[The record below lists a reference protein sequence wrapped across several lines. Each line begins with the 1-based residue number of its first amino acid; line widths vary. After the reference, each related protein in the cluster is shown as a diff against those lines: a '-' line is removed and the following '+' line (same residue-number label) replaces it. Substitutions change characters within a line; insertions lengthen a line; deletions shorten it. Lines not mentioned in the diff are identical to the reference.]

1 MVVLELLRFSK
12 PRWIL
17 LSHPGAQSKMSIR
30 IEYLYCE
37 RASPPSHRATGFTC
51 IFYFL
56 CMFYA
61 KFYAGFEG
69 LSRRPFSSL
78 QKLSCKIT
86 LCSFVGWNPRTIG
99 WLGQFL
105 WHLRLLICWSVSSK
119 LSWHQSLKNLNKSLP
134 LFSFSHIFFFLMFP
148 SKDIWSDWFC
158 CRHVFS
164 VLLPPGWARQGYR

>member
-1 MVVLELLRFSK
+1 
-12 PRWIL
+12 
-17 LSHPGAQSKMSIR
+17 MSIR

-37 RASPPSHRATGFTC
+37 RASPPSRRATGFTC

-86 LCSFVGWNPRTIG
+86 LCSFVGWNPRTNRLVRAI
-99 WLGQFL
+99 FMTFKVVD
-105 WHLRLLICWSVSSK
+105 LLICIFKTVMTPDPEKSQQVFA
-119 LSWHQSLKNLNKSLP
+119 SL
-134 LFSFSHIFFFLMFP
+134 FFLTRF
-148 SKDIWSDWFC
+148 
-158 CRHVFS
+158 
-164 VLLPPGWARQGYR
+164 LLFNVPI

>member
-1 MVVLELLRFSK
+1 
-12 PRWIL
+12 
-17 LSHPGAQSKMSIR
+17 MSIR

-37 RASPPSHRATGFTC
+37 RASPPSHRAAGFTC

-86 LCSFVGWNPRTIG
+86 LCSFVGWNPRTNRLVRAI
-99 WLGQFL
+99 FMTFKVVD
-105 WHLRLLICWSVSSK
+105 LLICIFKTVMTPEPEKSQQVFA
-119 LSWHQSLKNLNKSLP
+119 SL
-134 LFSFSHIFFFLMFP
+134 FFLTRF
-148 SKDIWSDWFC
+148 
-158 CRHVFS
+158 
-164 VLLPPGWARQGYR
+164 LLFNVPI

>member
-1 MVVLELLRFSK
+1 
-12 PRWIL
+12 
-17 LSHPGAQSKMSIR
+17 MSIR

-37 RASPPSHRATGFTC
+37 RASPPSHHATGFTC

-86 LCSFVGWNPRTIG
+86 LCSFVGWNPRTNRLVRAI
-99 WLGQFL
+99 FMTFKVVD
-105 WHLRLLICWSVSSK
+105 LLICIFKTVMTPEPEKSQQVFA
-119 LSWHQSLKNLNKSLP
+119 SLFFVTHFL
-134 LFSFSHIFFFLMFP
+134 LFNVPI
-148 SKDIWSDWFC
+148 
-158 CRHVFS
+158 
-164 VLLPPGWARQGYR
+164 

>member
-1 MVVLELLRFSK
+1 
-12 PRWIL
+12 
-17 LSHPGAQSKMSIR
+17 MSIR

-37 RASPPSHRATGFTC
+37 RASPPSHRAAGFTC

-86 LCSFVGWNPRTIG
+86 LRSFVGWNPRTNRLVRAIFMTFKVVDLYLQKCHDTRAWKISTSLCLSFLSHTFSSFKCSRVKTCDTIG
-99 WLGQFL
+99 FTANMF
-105 WHLRLLICWSVSSK
+105 SVSS
-119 LSWHQSLKNLNKSLP
+119 
-134 LFSFSHIFFFLMFP
+134 
-148 SKDIWSDWFC
+148 C
-158 CRHVFS
+158 
-164 VLLPPGWARQGYR
+164 LLGERGKVTVNM